1 MKGMLPVLVAL
12 LGAAGLPLAAQS
24 GWINAS
30 PNPRIIPHGQSLCT
44 TTLTWSSS
52 QTQLVQVWVS
62 VSGGGEVL
70 FASSGGGGPYS
81 QSAPWIQAW
90 GQIYSFRLYN
100 YSTGARG
107 ALLSLIDVTAISGP
121 SDPCPIAA
129 SFSNQARSR
138 KRAFD
143 YPMHPVTGT
152 CLRTNVFIP
161 PHGRDWF
168 TVAFHWRRT
177 QTVPAEQTGEKR
189 AGGQRAALRWQ
200 G

>member
-1 MKGMLPVLVAL
+1 MKGILTVLLAL

-30 PNPRIIPHGQSLCT
+30 PNPCIIPHGQSLCT

-138 KRAFD
+138 SFD
-143 YPMHPVTGT
+143 FSTHPVTGT
-152 CLRTNVFIP
+152 CLPTNAFIP
-161 PHGRDWF
+161 PLGRDRF
-168 TVAFHWRRT
+168 RVAFHSRPT
-177 QTVPAEQTGEKR
+177 QTAPAEQTGEKR